1 MPHNP
6 GVMSHSPDQTALLA
20 AFRRLL
26 LPLASLAVSRGLPF
40 SALDELVR
48 QVVVEAAVLQQGRA
62 AGHGAVSRI
71 STATGLSRREVG
83 RILETQESPPAP
95 PRWLAGEVFA
105 KWTNDPQYAAAGA
118 ARSIPRRGDAPSFE
132 ALAQSVTRDL
142 HPRSLLEEL
151 VRLGLAEVSEDGESV
166 RLLRDAFIPRNDF
179 TKMVELLADNVGDHL
194 TGATSNVLGTGEP
207 FLEQAVYADELSGA
221 SVEALRPLVNAQWHQ
236 LRQALV
242 PVLETL
248 IAEDALA
255 GRPQDQR
262 VRIGLYSFA
271 TPMDGD
277 TPR

>member
-1 MPHNP
+1 M
-6 GVMSHSPDQTALLA
+6 
-20 AFRRLL
+20 
-26 LPLASLAVSRGLPF
+26 ASLAVSRGLPF

-48 QVVVEAAVLQQGRA
+48 QVVVDAAVLQQGRA
-62 AGHGAVSRI
+62 SGHGAVSRI

-83 RILETQESPPAP
+83 RILESQETPVQP

-105 KWTNDPQYAAAGA
+105 KWTNDPVYAASGA
-118 ARSIPRRGDAPSFE
+118 ARSIPRRGEAPSFE
-132 ALAQSVTRDL
+132 SLAQSVTRDL

-194 TGATSNVLGTGEP
+194 TGATSNVLGAAEP
-207 FLEQAVYADELSGA
+207 FLEQAVYADELSA
-221 SVEALRPLVNAQWHQ
+221 ESVEALRPLVSAQWHQ

-242 PVLETL
+242 PVLESL
-248 IAEDALA
+248 IAQDAAA

-271 TPMDGD
+271 TPMDGES
-277 TPR
+277 PR